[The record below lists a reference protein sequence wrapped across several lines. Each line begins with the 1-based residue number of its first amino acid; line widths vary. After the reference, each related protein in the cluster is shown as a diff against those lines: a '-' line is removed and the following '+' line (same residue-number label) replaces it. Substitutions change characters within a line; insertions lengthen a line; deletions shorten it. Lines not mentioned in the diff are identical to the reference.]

1 MPKNIYLKNRM
12 KYKAYLVE
20 ENEGK
25 YNGQIKELE
34 MSSLDDGNVI
44 IKVHYSSLNYK
55 DALAS
60 SGAKGV
66 VRSYPFVPGID
77 VAGEIIES
85 SNPEFVA
92 GDNVVATGYKIGMS
106 VYGGFG
112 ELVQL
117 PAKWVLKLPDA
128 LNSFD
133 SMCYGTAGI
142 TAAAC
147 VKKIVDADVS
157 NELPV
162 LVSGATGGVGSVSVG
177 ILAKL
182 GYEVHAISGK
192 QDEIE
197 TLKTMGASKVIL
209 RDDYTNEPAKALD
222 KAIYGGAVDTV
233 GGEILAKMIS
243 MVANHGVVSCCGN
256 VAGAMFTSSV
266 FPFILRGV
274 QLSGIDSAE
283 SSLTLK
289 KELWNLLSDQWSLN
303 LTDHTKTIQI
313 DGIGDEVKK
322 ILEGN
327 QVGRVVIKHGD

>member
-1 MPKNIYLKNRM
+1 M

-25 YNGQIKELE
+25 HSGQVKEIE
-34 MSSLDDGNVI
+34 MPSLDDGNVI

-60 SGAKGV
+60 SGVKGV
-66 VRSYPFVPGID
+66 VKSYPFVPGID
-77 VAGEIIES
+77 VAGEIIET
-85 SNPEFVA
+85 SNSEFSV

-106 VYGGFG
+106 VFGGFG

-117 PAKWVLKLPDA
+117 PSKWVLKLPA
-128 LNSFD
+128 ELNSFD

-147 VKKIVDADVS
+147 VKKIVDANVS

-162 LVSGATGGVGSVSVG
+162 LVSGATGGVGSISVG
-177 ILAKL
+177 ILSKL
-182 GYEVHAISGK
+182 GYQVHAISGK
-192 QDEIE
+192 QEKTE
-197 TLKTMGASKVIL
+197 TLKSMGASEIIL
-209 RDDYTNEPAKALD
+209 RDEFTNEPVKALD

-233 GGEILAKMIS
+233 GGEILAKIIS
-243 MVANHGVVSCCGN
+243 MVANQGVVSCCGN

-283 SSLTLK
+283 SSLVLK
-289 KELWNLLSDQWSLN
+289 KELWNLLSNEWSLN
-303 LTDHTKTIQI
+303 LTDHIKTIQI

-322 ILEGN
+322 ILNGN

>member
-1 MPKNIYLKNRM
+1 M

-34 MSSLDDGNVI
+34 MPSLDDGNVI

-128 LNSFD
+128 LNSFN

-147 VKKIVDADVS
+147 VKKIMDADVS

-192 QDEIE
+192 QDEVE

-222 KAIYGGAVDTV
+222 KAIYGGAIDTV

-283 SSLTLK
+283 SSLALK
-289 KELWNLLSDQWSLN
+289 KELWDLLSDQWSLN
-303 LTDHTKTIQI
+303 LTDHIKTIQI

>member
-1 MPKNIYLKNRM
+1 M

-25 YNGQIKELE
+25 HSGQVKEIE
-34 MSSLDDGNVI
+34 MPSLDDGNVI

-60 SGAKGV
+60 SGVKGV
-66 VRSYPFVPGID
+66 VKSYPFVPGID
-77 VAGEIIES
+77 VAGEIIET
-85 SNPEFVA
+85 SNSEFSV

-106 VYGGFG
+106 VFGGFG

-117 PAKWVLKLPDA
+117 PSKWVLKLPA
-128 LNSFD
+128 GLNSFD

-147 VKKIVDADVS
+147 VKKIVDANVS

-162 LVSGATGGVGSVSVG
+162 LVSGATGGVGSISVG
-177 ILAKL
+177 ILSKL
-182 GYEVHAISGK
+182 GYQVHAISGK
-192 QDEIE
+192 QDKIE
-197 TLKTMGASKVIL
+197 TLKSMGASEIIL
-209 RDDYTNEPAKALD
+209 RDEFTNEPVKALD

-233 GGEILAKMIS
+233 GGEILAKIIS
-243 MVANHGVVSCCGN
+243 MVANQGVVSCCGN

-283 SSLTLK
+283 SSLLLK
-289 KELWNLLSDQWSLN
+289 KELWNLLSNEWSLN
-303 LTDHTKTIQI
+303 LTDHIKTIQI
-313 DGIGDEVKK
+313 DGIEDEVKK
-322 ILEGN
+322 ILNGN

>member
-1 MPKNIYLKNRM
+1 M

-222 KAIYGGAVDTV
+222 KAIYGGAIDTV
-233 GGEILAKMIS
+233 GGEILAKIIS

-303 LTDHTKTIQI
+303 LTDHIKTIQI